1 MERFEEYL
9 KTIKSENTRN
19 ATKVI
24 CKKLDAY
31 MDKAKIESVKDM
43 TELTVDLFIKREYN
57 GKSNT
62 TISSFVSRIKD
73 MFKFYKNY
81 EAVEHLNLFY
91 IQSIITTGETKYL
104 SPSEVY
110 DFIEKL
116 INYQD
121 KALVLLIYL
130 GLYDDN
136 FDTIR
141 NLKVKQIKDG
151 RIELGKDKFLELNEY
166 CNNIIQNAIEEKEME
181 KYTISDVGGFSP
193 SYELNIESPYLMKS
207 RKRKNAAT
215 ILPSATLKKRFEA
228 FSMYLD
234 MKVTPIS
241 IKNSK
246 IIYDL
251 VKLEYEINEGLD
263 INQLELKNILK
274 ERGIVGSA
282 EALNVAKKKMK
293 LKVIRDIIT
302 EKDWFIN

>member
-1 MERFEEYL
+1 MERFEDYL

-31 MDKAKIESVKDM
+31 MNKAKIDSIKDM

-62 TISSFVSRIKD
+62 TISSLVSRMKD
-73 MFKFYKNY
+73 MFKFYNNF

-91 IQSIITTGETKYL
+91 IQSIISTGETKYL

-110 DFIEKL
+110 DFIESL

-121 KALVLLIYL
+121 KALVLLVYL

-136 FDTIR
+136 LDTIR

-151 RIELGKDKFLELNEY
+151 RIELGEGKVLELNEY
-166 CNNIIQNAIEEKEME
+166 CNNIIQKALEEKEME
-181 KYTISDVGGFSP
+181 KYVINDVGGFSP
-193 SYELNIESPYLMKS
+193 SYELNTESPYLMRS
-207 RKRKNAAT
+207 RRRKNAAV
-215 ILPSATLKKRFEA
+215 ILPPATLKKRFES
-228 FSMYLD
+228 FSNYLD
-234 MKVTPIS
+234 MKVTPVS

-251 VKLEYEINEGLD
+251 VKLEYEVNEGLD

-274 ERGIVGSA
+274 DKGIVGSI
-282 EALNVAKKKMK
+282 ESLNVAKKKMK
-293 LKVIRDIIT
+293 LKIIRDIIT